1 MKFWINKHTDKGLN
15 LVKILS
21 GDNKKQFQEKK
32 QTAKQQH
39 NICVTVD
46 PGICGFPCRITA
58 RKMQGQMVSL
68 RVFESECK
76 QIQRLSK
83 RLKKITMPELFAPIT
98 RNPVYLA
105 AQQSG
110 CHPSC
115 VIPAAVLKAAEAAME
130 MALPKDVYIQIVPCR
145 EQSDRW

>member
-1 MKFWINKHTDKGLN
+1 LN
-15 LVKILS
+15 FTKILPA
-21 GDNKKQFQEKK
+21 DKKNQSQEKT

-46 PGICGFPCRITA
+46 PGICGFPCRIIA
-58 RKMQGQMVSL
+58 RRLNKRTVL
-68 RVFESECK
+68 LKAFESECK

-83 RLKKITMPELFAPIT
+83 RINKIAMPELFAPIT

-130 MALPKDVYIQIVPCR
+130 MALPRDVHIQIAPCQ
-145 EQSDRW
+145 EQADR

>member
-1 MKFWINKHTDKGLN
+1 LDFT
-15 LVKILS
+15 KILP
-21 GDNKKQFQEKK
+21 GDNKKQPREKT
-32 QTAKQQH
+32 QSAKHQD
-39 NICVTVD
+39 NICVTVE

-58 RKMQGQMVSL
+58 RMLDKQTVLLKIS
-68 RVFESECK
+68 ESECK

-115 VIPAAVLKAAEAAME
+115 VIPAAVLKAVEAAMD
-130 MALPKDVYIQIVPCR
+130 MALPRDVHIQIVPCR
-145 EQSDRW
+145 EQADR

>member
-1 MKFWINKHTDKGLN
+1 MP
-15 LVKILS
+15 
-21 GDNKKQFQEKK
+21 GDNNKQSQEKT
-32 QTAKQQH
+32 QTAKQQTA
-39 NICVTVD
+39 ICVTVD

-58 RKMQGQMVSL
+58 RKLNNRMVL
-68 RVFESECK
+68 LTVFESACK

-83 RLKKITMPELFAPIT
+83 RLNKITMPELFAPMT
-98 RNPVYLA
+98 RNPVYIA

-130 MALPKDVYIQIVPCR
+130 MALARDVHIQIAPCQ
-145 EQSDRW
+145 EQADR

>member
-1 MKFWINKHTDKGLN
+1 LP
-15 LVKILS
+15 
-21 GDNKKQFQEKK
+21 GDNKKPSQEKTK
-32 QTAKQQH
+32 TAKQQ
-39 NICVTVD
+39 NDICVTVD

-58 RKMQGQMVSL
+58 RKLNNRMVL
-68 RVFESECK
+68 LTVFESECK

-83 RLKKITMPELFAPIT
+83 RLNKISMPELFAPMT

-105 AQQSG
+105 AQYSG

-130 MALPKDVYIQIVPCR
+130 MALPRDVHIQISPCR
-145 EQSDRW
+145 E